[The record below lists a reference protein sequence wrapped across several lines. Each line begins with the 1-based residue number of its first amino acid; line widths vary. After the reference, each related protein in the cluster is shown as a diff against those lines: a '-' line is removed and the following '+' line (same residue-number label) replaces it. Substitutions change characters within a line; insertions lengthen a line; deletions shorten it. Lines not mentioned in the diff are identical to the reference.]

1 MSASETDR
9 HRELKRLA
17 LAWAQA
23 HAYRIAAAEVSV
35 PNLGARLDVAAYRPP
50 RAVKEAAKEKGDRAG
65 VQVGTTVIFECK
77 QSRAD
82 FFKDSRCAMQLSA
95 RLARLH
101 ERRALYEE
109 SMRLHMPS
117 LRTADTLFA
126 EFDSY
131 RFEAAGFE
139 PYDKI
144 MQELRTLSARLHQ
157 QTKFAQL
164 FRWRAANLHY
174 VIAEEEVAKPHELPH
189 GWGLLVR
196 REDQLAM
203 IVEPTWQDA
212 TAEARMN
219 LLHRIAMAGARA
231 VNQSLGV
238 TFPSPR
244 DSAANPSE
252 SHPAQRS
259 QIAAFLLKHHSH

>member
-1 MSASETDR
+1 MSAQESNR

-17 LAWAQA
+17 LAWAQT

-50 RAVKEAAKEKGDRAG
+50 SALKEKRDRAG
-65 VQVGTTVIFECK
+65 VRVGTTVIFECK

-82 FFKDSRCAMQLSA
+82 FFKDSRCALQLSA
-95 RLARLH
+95 RLAKLH

-109 SMRLHMPS
+109 SMRMHMPS
-117 LRTADTLFA
+117 LRNADTLFA
-126 EFDSY
+126 EFDTY

-144 MQELRTLSARLHQ
+144 VKELRVLSARLHQ

-174 VIAEEEVAKPHELPH
+174 VIAEEEVAKPHELPY
-189 GWGLLVR
+189 GWGLLIR
-196 REDQLAM
+196 REDQLAV
-203 IVEPTWQDA
+203 IVEPTWQEA
-212 TAEARMN
+212 TDEARMN
-219 LLHRIAMAGARA
+219 LLHRIALAGARA

-238 TFPSPR
+238 TFPSP
-244 DSAANPSE
+244 
-252 SHPAQRS
+252 
-259 QIAAFLLKHHSH
+259 

>member
-1 MSASETDR
+1 MPSSESDR

-17 LAWAQA
+17 LAWAQM
-23 HAYRIAAAEVSV
+23 HAYRIAAVEVSV

-50 RAVKEAAKEKGDRAG
+50 FASKVASKQGRARAG
-65 VQVGTTVIFECK
+65 VQVGTTAIFECK

-82 FFKDSRCAMQLSA
+82 FFKDSRCAAQLSA

-109 SMRLHMPS
+109 SMRLHLPS
-117 LRTADTLFA
+117 LRNGDTLFA
-126 EFDSY
+126 EFDTC

-144 MQELRTLSARLHQ
+144 VKELRTLAARLHQ

-174 VIAEEEVAKPHELPH
+174 VIAEEEVAKPHELPY
-189 GWGLLVR
+189 GWGLLIR
-196 REDQLAM
+196 REDQLAV
-203 IVEPTWQDA
+203 IVEPVWQEASD
-212 TAEARMN
+212 EARMN
-219 LLHRIAMAGARA
+219 LLHRIAMAGSRA

-238 TFPSPR
+238 KFPGV
-244 DSAANPSE
+244 
-252 SHPAQRS
+252 
-259 QIAAFLLKHHSH
+259 

>member
-1 MSASETDR
+1 MSARESDR

-17 LAWAQA
+17 LAWAQT
-23 HAYRIAAAEVSV
+23 HAYRIAAVEVSV

-50 RAVKEAAKEKGDRAG
+50 FAMKEKGSRAG

-82 FFKDSRCAMQLSA
+82 FFKDSRVPGQLSA

-117 LRTADTLFA
+117 LRNADTLFA
-126 EFDSY
+126 EFDTC

-144 MQELRTLSARLHQ
+144 VKELRTLSARLHQ

-174 VIAEEEVAKPHELPH
+174 VIAEEEVAKPHELPY
-189 GWGLLVR
+189 GWGLLIR
-196 REDQLAM
+196 RDDHLAV

-212 TAEARMN
+212 TDEARMN

-238 TFPSPR
+238 SFPNR
-244 DSAANPSE
+244 
-252 SHPAQRS
+252 
-259 QIAAFLLKHHSH
+259 

>member
-1 MSASETDR
+1 MSASESDR

-17 LAWAQA
+17 LAWAQT
-23 HAYRIAAAEVSV
+23 HFYRIAAAEVSV

-50 RAVKEAAKEKGDRAG
+50 FATKKAAREKGAREG

-82 FFKDSRCAMQLSA
+82 FFKDSRCALQLSA

-101 ERRALYEE
+101 ERRELYEE

-117 LRTADTLFA
+117 LRNADTLFA
-126 EFDSY
+126 EFDTY

-144 MQELRTLSARLHQ
+144 VNELRALSARLHQ

-174 VIAEEEVAKPHELPH
+174 VIAEEDVAKPHEIPY
-189 GWGLLVR
+189 GWGLLIR
-196 REDQLAM
+196 RGDELVVV
-203 IVEPTWQDA
+203 VEPTWQDA
-212 TAEARMN
+212 TEEARMN

-238 TFPSPR
+238 TFPGP
-244 DSAANPSE
+244 
-252 SHPAQRS
+252 
-259 QIAAFLLKHHSH
+259 

>member
-1 MSASETDR
+1 MPSSESDR

-17 LAWAQA
+17 LAWAQM
-23 HAYRIAAAEVSV
+23 HAYRIAAVEVSV

-50 RAVKEAAKEKGDRAG
+50 FASKVARQERPERAG
-65 VQVGTTVIFECK
+65 VEVGTTAIFECK

-82 FFKDSRCAMQLSA
+82 FFKDSRCAAQLSA

-109 SMRLHMPS
+109 SMRLHLPS
-117 LRTADTLFA
+117 LRNGDTLFA
-126 EFDSY
+126 EFDTC

-144 MQELRTLSARLHQ
+144 VKEVRTLAARLHQ

-174 VIAEEEVAKPHELPH
+174 VIAEEEVAKPHELPY
-189 GWGLLVR
+189 GWGLLIR
-196 REDQLAM
+196 REDQLAV
-203 IVEPTWQDA
+203 IVEPVWQDA
-212 TAEARMN
+212 SDEARMN
-219 LLHRIAMAGARA
+219 LLHRIAIAGSRA

-238 TFPSPR
+238 KFP
-244 DSAANPSE
+244 AA
-252 SHPAQRS
+252 
-259 QIAAFLLKHHSH
+259 

>member
-1 MSASETDR
+1 MSATESDR

-17 LAWAQA
+17 LAWAQT

-50 RAVKEAAKEKGDRAG
+50 FATKQAMKEKRSRAG

-82 FFKDSRCAMQLSA
+82 FFKDSRCAVQLSA

-109 SMRLHMPS
+109 SMRLHLPS
-117 LRTADTLFA
+117 LRNADTLFA
-126 EFDSY
+126 EFDTY

-144 MQELRTLSARLHQ
+144 VKELRALTARLHQ

-164 FRWRAANLHY
+164 YRWRAANLHY
-174 VIAEEEVAKPHELPH
+174 VIAEEEVAKPHELPY
-189 GWGLLVR
+189 GWGLLIR
-196 REDQLAM
+196 REDQLAV
-203 IVEPTWQDA
+203 IVEPTWQEA
-212 TAEARMN
+212 TDEARMN
-219 LLHRIAMAGARA
+219 LLHRIAIAAARA

-238 TFPSPR
+238 IFPRP
-244 DSAANPSE
+244 
-252 SHPAQRS
+252 
-259 QIAAFLLKHHSH
+259 

>member
-1 MSASETDR
+1 MSAGESDR

-17 LAWAQA
+17 LAWAQT

-35 PNLGARLDVAAYRPP
+35 PNLGARLDVAAYRAPFATKRKLARP
-50 RAVKEAAKEKGDRAG
+50 G
-65 VQVGTTVIFECK
+65 VEVGTTVIFECK

-82 FFKDSRCAMQLSA
+82 FFKDSRCAVQLAA

-101 ERRALYEE
+101 ERRAWYEE
-109 SMRLHMPS
+109 SMRLHLPS
-117 LRTADTLFA
+117 LRNADTLFA

-144 MQELRTLSARLHQ
+144 VKELRTLSARLHQ

-174 VIAEEEVAKPHELPH
+174 VIAEEEVAKPHELPY
-189 GWGLLVR
+189 GWGLLIR
-196 REDQLAM
+196 RDDQLVAL
-203 IVEPTWQDA
+203 VEPTWQEA
-212 TAEARMN
+212 TDQARMN
-219 LLHRIAMAGARA
+219 LLHRIAIAGARA
-231 VNQSLGV
+231 VNQCLGV
-238 TFPSPR
+238 TFPQP
-244 DSAANPSE
+244 
-252 SHPAQRS
+252 
-259 QIAAFLLKHHSH
+259 